1 MEKKVNLDDIKK
13 KKFDC
18 AYLKQESNIIS
29 NVVSRA
35 SATRAFC
42 PETAQYKSSVTITRA
57 DILVLVPASP

>member
-1 MEKKVNLDDIKK
+1 MQNYILNDIGREKSQSWWYKK

-42 PETAQYKSSVTITRA
+42 PETAQ
-57 DILVLVPASP
+57 